1 MDEAV
6 SFWRHDSRE
15 GAIAHVPDHL
25 SVAELEQRYRS
36 SEVATSARHYQT
48 SWLLTQGHTIPE
60 VSPTISFASRW
71 VEDFWPA
78 TPRLARRRCPDIS
91 NPASDH
97 HRAHDGRR
105 RKRTSSPG
113 SSAISYRCSSAKRS
127 SSRTA
132 QERDCWWA
140 RPRRPIRS
148 RMGTLCPRLGKRP
161 GIRGAPK
168 IQLVRASGSDL
179 GRLDL
184 QKLTGACDRDRPRL
198 HRLRN
203 LTQEVD
209 V

>member
-105 RKRTSSPG
+105 RNGHHRPDHLR
-113 SSAISYRCSSAKRS
+113 SAIDAARPSVRHREPPRS
-127 SSRTA
+127 G
-132 QERDCWWA
+132 DCWWA

-203 LTQEVD
+203 LAHEVD